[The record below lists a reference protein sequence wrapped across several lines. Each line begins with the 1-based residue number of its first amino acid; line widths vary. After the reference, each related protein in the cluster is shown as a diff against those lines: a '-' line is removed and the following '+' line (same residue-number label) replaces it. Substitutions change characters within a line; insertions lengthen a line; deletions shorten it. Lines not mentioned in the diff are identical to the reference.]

1 MPLFSQVPDSE
12 DHLMWDEADE
22 GSQTIMIVAWNISP
36 LLAVAVALK
45 KMVIREHADV
55 VSS

>member
-1 MPLFSQVPDSE
+1 
-12 DHLMWDEADE
+12 MWDEADE